1 MEVVGGAEGVAD
13 TAKAAAPRLGA
24 RGLSME
30 AREGVVSAG
39 IAAKVALVETEGGL
53 SAVVAAKVAVVEE
66 DEGGRTTGFVGSLEM
81 PSILV
86 ALLEAGI

>member
-1 MEVVGGAEGVAD
+1 MEVDVEGAEGVAV
-13 TAKAAAPRLGA
+13 KAAAPRLGA

-30 AREGVVSAG
+30 AREGGLPAG
-39 IAAKVALVETEGGL
+39 IAAKVALVETEGVL